1 MESYC
6 DSTIYSYMVSS
17 KKPVISYFC
26 YNFSM
31 KHFRAHVYVMSFS
44 YLFIEYAGK
53 VLREKLGHPVY
64 LAEIREIP
72 T

>member
-1 MESYC
+1 
-6 DSTIYSYMVSS
+6 MVTS
-17 KKPVISYFC
+17 KKSVISYFYC
-26 YNFSM
+26 NFLM
-31 KHFRAHVYVMSFS
+31 KHFRAHVYVISFS

-53 VLREKLGHPVY
+53 VLRQKLGHPVY